1 MASRLRGGVGADIVP
16 DVGAGSGGRVDED
29 ALLADYLIR
38 VRRAARRL
46 PRGRREWVIG
56 RAGDRI
62 AMALDADH
70 AAAPDVTAI
79 LTRLGEPQLLVQSV
93 DGHVPGDEARWAD
106 YLAVLLLVIGGIAFL
121 PIWIGGA
128 VLLWASPRW
137 QLRERLIGTLIWPGG
152 LAGFWFL
159 VTRSTLAGSF
169 GSGWYAYSPL
179 APRLSA
185 PLTNRIGYGPNSLF
199 WLILGALMVVQSV
212 VGIWLLRRAR
222 GPELRNPWDSV
233 TAPADGTNLS

>member
-1 MASRLRGGVGADIVP
+1 
-16 DVGAGSGGRVDED
+16 VGAGAGERTDED

-62 AMALDADH
+62 AVALGADH
-70 AAAPDVTAI
+70 ADAPDVAAI
-79 LTRLGEPQLLVQSV
+79 LTGLGEPQLLVQSV

-106 YLAVLLLVIGGIAFL
+106 NLAVLLLVIGGIAFL
-121 PIWIGGA
+121 PIWVGGA

-152 LAGFWFL
+152 LAGFWVLALRPSLARTFGLTRAVFPAL
-159 VTRSTLAGSF
+159 V
-169 GSGWYAYSPL
+169 
-179 APRLSA
+179 PRLSMSLA
-185 PLTNRIGYGPNSLF
+185 SYRPNALF
-199 WLILGALMVVQSV
+199 WLTLAALMVVQAA
-212 VGIWLLRRAR
+212 VGISLLRRAR

-233 TAPADGTNLS
+233 TAPADGTDLS

>member
-1 MASRLRGGVGADIVP
+1 VHWRGGGDIVQ
-16 DVGAGSGGRVDED
+16 DVDVAGGARADED

-62 AMALDADH
+62 AIALDADE
-70 AAAPDVTAI
+70 ADAPDVATI
-79 LTRLGEPQLLVQSV
+79 LTRLGEPQELVQSV

-106 YLAVLLLVIGGIAFL
+106 YLAVLLLVIGGIVVL
-121 PIWIGGA
+121 PAWVGGA

-159 VTRSTLAGSF
+159 ALRPSFARTFGLNRAVFPALVPQLSMSLTSYRPSALFWFTLA
-169 GSGWYAYSPL
+169 A
-179 APRLSA
+179 
-185 PLTNRIGYGPNSLF
+185 
-199 WLILGALMVVQSV
+199 LIVAQAV
-212 VGIWLLRRAR
+212 VGIWLLRQAR
-222 GPELRNPWDSV
+222 GPELRTPWGSL
-233 TAPADGTNLS
+233 TAPDGETDLS

>member
-16 DVGAGSGGRVDED
+16 DVGAGSGERVDED

-79 LTRLGEPQLLVQSV
+79 LTRLGAPQLLVQSV

-106 YLAVLLLVIGGIAFL
+106 YLAVLL
-121 PIWIGGA
+121 
-128 VLLWASPRW
+128 
-137 QLRERLIGTLIWPGG
+137 
-152 LAGFWFL
+152 
-159 VTRSTLAGSF
+159 
-169 GSGWYAYSPL
+169 
-179 APRLSA
+179 
-185 PLTNRIGYGPNSLF
+185 
-199 WLILGALMVVQSV
+199 
-212 VGIWLLRRAR
+212 
-222 GPELRNPWDSV
+222 
-233 TAPADGTNLS
+233 

>member
-1 MASRLRGGVGADIVP
+1 VDSE
-16 DVGAGSGGRVDED
+16 SGERTDED

-62 AMALDADH
+62 AIALDADQ
-70 AAAPDVTAI
+70 ADAPDVSAI
-79 LTRLGEPQLLVQSV
+79 LTRLGEPQELVQSV

-106 YLAVLLLVIGGIAFL
+106 YLAVLLLVVGGIAFL
-121 PIWIGGA
+121 PVWVGGA

-137 QLRERLIGTLIWPGG
+137 QLRERVIGTLLWPGG

-159 VTRSTLAGSF
+159 VTRPTFAGSF
-169 GSGWYAYSPL
+169 GFGWYSSSPL
-179 APRLSA
+179 TSHIAV
-185 PLTNRIGYGPNSLF
+185 PLTTRIDYAPHAIF
-199 WLILGALMVVQSV
+199 WLILAVLIVVQAV
-212 VGIWLLRRAR
+212 AGIWLLRQAR

-233 TAPADGTNLS
+233 TAPGDGTDLS